1 MTWRPLRTARKPYCD
16 PEFELIKFR
25 FGAVLEGGDDVG
37 FRNQVVSDPQD
48 YAEEHGAGPDE

>member
-1 MTWRPLRTARKPYCD
+1 MRKPYCD

-37 FRNQVVSDPQD
+37 FGNQVVSDPQ
-48 YAEEHGAGPDE
+48 YYGEGHGAGPDD